1 MGYGRSTSQLMTI
14 PIYCAASVIAVVVAW
29 LSDKAGR
36 RSPFLLG
43 CYGLVVLGLAMY
55 VLAPLPIFYHLTN
68 PLYRCLGSS
77 NPRVV
82 YGGLIIAACGMYP
95 ASPTVVTWLA
105 NNLSGSC
112 KRSVGMA
119 VQMSFGNLGGAM
131 ASNFYRGADAPR
143 YIMGHSLSMG
153 FVIAGIT
160 AASVIFTGYFMTN
173 KKRSQAVKSGQTA
186 NYTEAQLAAL
196 GDKAITWRYMY

>member
-36 RSPFLLG
+36 RSPFLIG
-43 CYGLVVLGLAMY
+43 CYMLVVLGLAMY
-55 VLAPLPIFYHLTN
+55 VSPIFIHHPSLAN
-68 PLYRCLGSS
+68 PSRCLGSS

-82 YGGLIIAACGMYP
+82 YGGLIICACGMYP

-105 NNLSGSC
+105 NNLSGST
-112 KRSVGMA
+112 KRGVGMA
-119 VQMSFGNLGGAM
+119 LQMSFGNLGGAM

-143 YIMGHSLSMG
+143 YLMGHGLSMG

-160 AASVIFTGYFMTN
+160 AASIIFTGYFMTN
-173 KKRSQAVKSGQTA
+173 KKRAQAVKSGQIA
-186 NYTEAQLAAL
+186 NFTEAQLSAL